1 MRITLL
7 LASLAFA
14 ATARAAQYT
23 IAVGMD
29 EAIGAPGNG
38 FDPSRTVIAGQN
50 STQTNTIVF
59 TFQEGVHQVV
69 QSEFSSPCAASGW
82 TSGVING
89 TDDGSGPTSTFQITN
104 NSAVY
109 YFSDLG
115 DTGSPCWQGAVF
127 CVNTNE
133 NDPQSSCAAFKT
145 AALAVGA
152 QHGVYDNST
161 TSTLPVVPPAT
172 VVSTHSVVSSTS
184 ASAASHAVSTSST
197 SPSPST
203 TTKSSKKS
211 SGTQERETS
220 VLSAFGATVVGL
232 VAALAF

>member
-1 MRITLL
+1 MRMTFL
-7 LASLAFA
+7 LAPLAFA

-23 IAVGMD
+23 S
-29 EAIGAPGNG
+29 P
-38 FDPSRTVIAGQN
+38 N

-89 TDDGSGPTSTFQITN
+89 TDDGSGPTSTFPITN

-115 DTGSPCWQGAVF
+115 DTGAPCWQGAVF
-127 CVNTNE
+127 CINTNE
-133 NDPQSSCAAFKT
+133 NDPHSSCAAFKT

-152 QHGVYDNST
+152 QHGVFDNST

-172 VVSTHSVVSSTS
+172 VVSTHSAVSSTS

-197 SPSPST
+197 SSSPSA
-203 TTKSSKKS
+203 TKSSKKS

-220 VLSAFGATVVGL
+220 VLSAFGATLVGL
-232 VAALAF
+232 IVALAF